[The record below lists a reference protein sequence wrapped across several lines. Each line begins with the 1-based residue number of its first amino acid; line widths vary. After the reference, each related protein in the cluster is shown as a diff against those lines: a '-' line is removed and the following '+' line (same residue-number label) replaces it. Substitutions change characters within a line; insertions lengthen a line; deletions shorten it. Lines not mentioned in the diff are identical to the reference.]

1 MYRTFVLGF
10 LFIFFG
16 CYSKKNIELVNY
28 EKIVSHR
35 NKGLAYLEE
44 ENFTEAEKEFKEL
57 TFLAPQDPL
66 GYANLGLTYL
76 KSDGQINKSEQWLKK
91 ALELNQKDPEIR
103 ILLIL
108 YYELNSQ
115 DSLAFNILKESINYS
130 PNHIKT
136 LYKLTEYYL
145 KRNDINSKQIAQI
158 YLKKIVELIPAN
170 ISAQLKLIEILLN
183 ENKISEATRGLNKIS
198 QIFPKLPENSVEMLE
213 NSIRFL
219 NMEDLDQAKT
229 YVMIFE
235 NLIRPTSFYKS
246 SLIELKGNVGPV
258 SGSPILRFTKIEP
271 VKKYKKAKDY
281 ALSKNKI
288 GLFSSSISFLFIMS
302 LLLFNGY
309 GFIDQLIT
317 SDILKSLLPFNIHSG
332 FAQSGLFFLI
342 LFILNS
348 IISIPFSYYNT
359 FVIEEKF
366 GFNRTTK
373 STFFLDI
380 LKSFL
385 LSILIGGAL
394 LFLALYLYD
403 NLNDGFWLWLWIG
416 LSFLIIFINMFYA
429 DLIVPIFNKLKPLD
443 DGELRQKIEKYS
455 KEVGYLLKN
464 IYVIDGSKR
473 STKANAFFSGLGPR
487 KTIALYDTLIE
498 KHTEDELVAV
508 LAHEVGHFKKK
519 HIFSGLIMS
528 IIQIGVM
535 TFFFELCLKLPE
547 ISLALGGSEASFH
560 LGLIG
565 FSIIFSPIS
574 MLSGILMNYISR
586 KNEFEAD
593 AYAKET
599 FNGEDLSLALKKL
612 SVDSLSNIYPHPL
625 YVFFHYS
632 HPPLIQRLR
641 ALN

>member
-1 MYRTFVLGF
+1 MATQLWF
-10 LFIFFG
+10 FI
-16 CYSKKNIELVNY
+16 
-28 EKIVSHR
+28 IVSLVVFNYLFTNILDYVNHR
-35 NKGLAYLEE
+35 N
-44 ENFTEAEKEFKEL
+44 
-57 TFLAPQDPL
+57 
-66 GYANLGLTYL
+66 
-76 KSDGQINKSEQWLKK
+76 W
-91 ALELNQKDPEIR
+91 KDEI
-103 ILLIL
+103 
-108 YYELNSQ
+108 
-115 DSLAFNILKESINYS
+115 
-130 PNHIKT
+130 PN
-136 LYKLTEYYL
+136 
-145 KRNDINSKQIAQI
+145 
-158 YLKKIVELIPAN
+158 
-170 ISAQLKLIEILLN
+170 
-183 ENKISEATRGLNKIS
+183 
-198 QIFPKLPENSVEMLE
+198 
-213 NSIRFL
+213 
-219 NMEDLDQAKT
+219 
-229 YVMIFE
+229 
-235 NLIRPTSFYKS
+235 
-246 SLIELKGNVGPV
+246 ELKDFYN
-258 SGSPILRFTKIEP
+258 K
-271 VKKYKKAKDY
+271 KKYKKAKDY

-288 GLFSSSISFLFIMS
+288 GLFSSSISFLFIMT
-302 LLLFNGY
+302 LLVFNGY
-309 GFIDQLIT
+309 GFIDQLVN
-317 SDILKSLLPFNIHSG
+317 SDILKSFFLFDLNSS

-359 FVIEEKF
+359 FIIEEKF
-366 GFNRTTK
+366 GFNKTTK

-380 LKSFL
+380 LKSIFL
-385 LSILIGGAL
+385 SVFIGGAL

-416 LSFLIIFINMFYA
+416 LSFLMILINMFYA

-443 DGELRQKIEKYS
+443 DGELRQKIEEYS

-528 IIQIGVM
+528 IIQIGIM

>member
-1 MYRTFVLGF
+1 MATQLWF
-10 LFIFFG
+10 FI
-16 CYSKKNIELVNY
+16 
-28 EKIVSHR
+28 IVSLVVFNYLFSNILDYVNHR
-35 NKGLAYLEE
+35 N
-44 ENFTEAEKEFKEL
+44 
-57 TFLAPQDPL
+57 
-66 GYANLGLTYL
+66 
-76 KSDGQINKSEQWLKK
+76 W
-91 ALELNQKDPEIR
+91 KDEI
-103 ILLIL
+103 
-108 YYELNSQ
+108 
-115 DSLAFNILKESINYS
+115 
-130 PNHIKT
+130 PN
-136 LYKLTEYYL
+136 
-145 KRNDINSKQIAQI
+145 
-158 YLKKIVELIPAN
+158 
-170 ISAQLKLIEILLN
+170 
-183 ENKISEATRGLNKIS
+183 
-198 QIFPKLPENSVEMLE
+198 
-213 NSIRFL
+213 
-219 NMEDLDQAKT
+219 
-229 YVMIFE
+229 
-235 NLIRPTSFYKS
+235 
-246 SLIELKGNVGPV
+246 ELKDFYN
-258 SGSPILRFTKIEP
+258 KE
-271 VKKYKKAKDY
+271 KYKTAKNY

-309 GFIDQLIT
+309 GFIDQLVS
-317 SDILKSLLPFNIHSG
+317 SDILKSFLPFDINSS
-332 FAQSGLFFLI
+332 FAQSGLFFFI

-359 FVIEEKF
+359 FIIEEKF
-366 GFNRTTK
+366 GFNKTTK

-380 LKSFL
+380 LKSSL
-385 LSILIGGAL
+385 LSIFIGGAL

-416 LSFLIIFINMFYA
+416 LSFLMIFINMFYA

-535 TFFFELCLKLPE
+535 TFFFELCLRLPE
-547 ISLALGGSEASFH
+547 ISFALGGSEANFH

-632 HPPLIQRLR
+632 HPPLIERLR